1 MDCTAY
7 KKEEALMRE
16 LFSNPIFALLIS
28 LFAYEIGIFI
38 NKKTKIAFFNP
49 LMIAIAL
56 VIGILVIFNIP
67 LEDYKKGG
75 DFITM
80 FLTPATVILAVPLYK
95 NINSLKK
102 DYIAILGGII
112 IGCITAIASIWAL
125 SKAFGLPK
133 ELISSLLPK
142 SITTPLGIELSNQIE
157 GIPSVTVAA
166 IILTGIFGAV
176 FAQWVLKVCR
186 INDKTAKG
194 IAIGT
199 SSHALGTTKAVEL
212 GETEGAMSGLAIGVA
227 GLVTV
232 IIVTIIFKIGLI

>member
-1 MDCTAY
+1 M
-7 KKEEALMRE
+7 KEII
-16 LFSNPIFALLIS
+16 STPVFALLIS
-28 LFAYEIGIFI
+28 ILAYEVGIYI

-49 LMIAIAL
+49 LMIAIIFVMGFLL
-56 VIGILVIFNIP
+56 VSGIP

-75 DFITM
+75 DFISM

-95 NINSLKK
+95 NINSLKN
-102 DYIAILGGII
+102 DYIAIFGGVIV
-112 IGCITAIASIWAL
+112 GSITAIISVWGM

-133 ELISSLLPK
+133 EMLASLIPK
-142 SITTPLGIELSNQIE
+142 SITTPLGIELSTTIK

-166 IILTGIFGAV
+166 IIFTGIVGAV
-176 FAQWVLKVCR
+176 FSPFVLKLFR
-186 INDKTAKG
+186 IKDSTAKG

-212 GETEGAMSGLAIGVA
+212 GEAEGAMSGLAIGLA

-232 IIVTIIFKIGLI
+232 IVATVLFKTGFL